1 MNNTSFFMRCF
12 PLKASLYL
20 RTKLGESVKESD
32 QPKRMN
38 KEKNEMSSMEEK
50 LEAFKRLLNIMD
62 DLRNGCPWDKEQ
74 TLDSLRH
81 LTLEEVYEL
90 SDAILEKNMQ
100 EIKKELGDLM
110 LHLVFYAKIGSET
123 GDFDIRD
130 VLENISEKLIFRH
143 PHIYGDVDVSGAEE
157 VKGNW
162 EKLKLEEG
170 NQSVLEGVPRSLPP
184 LIKAY
189 RIQEKV
195 KGVGFEWAEIKQVWE
210 KVMEEMQELKTEL
223 EGDGDKEKIMDE
235 FGDLLFAL
243 VNYSR
248 YIGINPEDALERTNK
263 KFIRRFQFIETE
275 SAKEGKK
282 VQDMTLEEMDVYWNK
297 AKELGY

>member
-1 MNNTSFFMRCF
+1 M
-12 PLKASLYL
+12 
-20 RTKLGESVKESD
+20 D
-32 QPKRMN
+32 
-38 KEKNEMSSMEEK
+38 EK

-62 DLRNGCPWDKEQ
+62 DLREGCPWDKEQ

-90 SDAILEKNMQ
+90 SDAILEKDMQ

-110 LHLVFYAKIGSET
+110 LHLVFYSKIGSET
-123 GDFDIRD
+123 GDFDIKD

-143 PHIYGDVDVSGAEE
+143 PHIYGDVEVSGAEE
-157 VKGNW
+157 VKDNW
-162 EKLKLEEG
+162 EKLKLKEG
-170 NQSVLEGVPRSLPP
+170 NESVLEGVPKSLPP

-195 KGVGFEWAEIKQVWE
+195 KGVGFEWAEVQQVWA
-210 KVMEEMQELKTEL
+210 KVMEEMQELKTEV
-223 EGDGDKEKIMDE
+223 ETDGDKEKIMDE

-275 SAKEGKK
+275 SAKEGKS
-282 VQDMTLEEMDVYWNK
+282 VEDMTLEEMDVYWNK